1 MLSVLHRPM
10 DDFQGRYAK
19 MRASPKI
26 AIHIGGACLHQGEEA
41 TVGITNE
48 FVHDA
53 DEEAHAPPYKVLLP
67 LDAEGPVA
75 HVPLVEPAITTPSVD
90 VVEEWL
96 LHIPLQEECGSVA
109 FSHMPANA
117 RYLDWRACALLLGKP
132 QHVVGI
138 SCGQSGLHVPEDSMA
153 IRFVHLVL
161 PLWDET

>member
-26 AIHIGGACLHQGEEA
+26 AIHIGGICLHRDEEA
-41 TVGITNE
+41 TAGITNE

-53 DEEAHAPPYKVLLP
+53 DEEAHTPPYKVLLA

-96 LHIPLQEECGSVA
+96 LHIHLQEEAGNVA
-109 FSHMPANA
+109 FNHMLANA
-117 RYLDWRACALLLGKP
+117 RHLDWHECALLLGKP
-132 QHVVGI
+132 QHVMGI

-153 IRFVHLVL
+153 IRFLEPVL
-161 PLWDET
+161 PLWGEA